1 MEQPPAPCAE
11 AQEALS
17 PPGAGAGVD
26 TFTNASNPETPS
38 KGIPRLPRKKKKQK
52 KTKQKGELVL
62 WMKGVGGC
70 NSKSPPLPCH
80 AHRSWSHTQ
89 SENRGSGQL

>member
-1 MEQPPAPCAE
+1 MEQPPAPCAK

-38 KGIPRLPRKKKKQK
+38 KDIPRLPRKKKKKQK

-62 WMKGVGGC
+62 WMKGGWGGGG
-70 NSKSPPLPCH
+70 L
-80 AHRSWSHTQ
+80 
-89 SENRGSGQL
+89 